1 MADMNMGMETENIKN
16 GYIVDRIITSGLNL
30 LVVPNEEE
38 GFCFAFSI
46 AICVAYGTKL
56 GDRETRQGNVLYFAL
71 KDGTGERTRQKI
83 ADIARSDENL
93 GKVTVIYK
101 YEPGSFGDRIEE
113 GLDVFLHDN
122 PQITMIVIDSLEKIV
137 ESETGRV
144 QYDSAYRKLCAIKN
158 VADKHDV
165 AILVETHTRVPGSRK
180 LADVADIVLD
190 VNNGENQNKRE
201 YTICVVGNDIH
212 ETEITIEFDA
222 DRCRWNQVTVK

>member
-71 KDGTGERTRQKI
+71 KDGIGERTRQKI
-83 ADIARSDENL
+83 ADIAGSDENL

-165 AILVETHTRVPGSRK
+165 AILVGTHIGVRKGSR
-180 LADVADIVLD
+180 LTDVVDMVLD
-190 VNNGENQNKRE
+190 INKSRIQNGKECILHVTGKNIAKK
-201 YTICVVGNDIH
+201 
-212 ETEITIEFDA
+212 EIAITFEP
-222 DRCRWNQVTVK
+222 